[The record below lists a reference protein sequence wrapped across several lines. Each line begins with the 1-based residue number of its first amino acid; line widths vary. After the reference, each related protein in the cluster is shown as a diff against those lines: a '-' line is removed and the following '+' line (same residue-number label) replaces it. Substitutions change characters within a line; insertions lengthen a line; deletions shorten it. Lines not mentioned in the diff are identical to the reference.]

1 MKRLKQWWN
10 TTSENI
16 SKRDTKKSLLILTL
30 QRKSVICTTDA
41 QKQILEMKE
50 RRNETWTFL

>member
-10 TTSENI
+10 ITSENI
-16 SKRDTKKSLLILTL
+16 PKRDKKSLLILTL

-41 QKQILEMKE
+41 QKQILEMKIY
-50 RRNETWTFL
+50 LAASM

>member
-1 MKRLKQWWN
+1 MKCLKQWWN

-16 SKRDTKKSLLILTL
+16 PKRDTKKSLLILTL

-41 QKQILEMKE
+41 QTQILEMKIY
-50 RRNETWTFL
+50 LAASM